1 MAQAVA
7 AEMAGQVFALDLT
20 QELAD
25 LIKLNVTIDQ
35 QLVPAVAGHI

>member
-1 MAQAVA
+1 MAQAIA
-7 AEMAGQVFALDLT
+7 AEMAGQVFTLDLT

-35 QLVPAVAGHI
+35 QLAPAVAGHI